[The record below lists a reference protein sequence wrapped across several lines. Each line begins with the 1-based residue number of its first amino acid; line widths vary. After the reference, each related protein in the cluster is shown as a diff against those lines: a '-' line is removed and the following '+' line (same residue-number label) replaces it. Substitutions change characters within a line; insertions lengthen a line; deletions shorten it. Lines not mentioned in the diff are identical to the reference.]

1 MTVNKHTS
9 VGIED
14 RSFIAVYDSV
24 KKDIFDS
31 ENAKSKEE
39 TVRIHQ
45 RYATINSK
53 KNSVYS
59 GLKKDIDLLQLSLEY
74 IGEIEPKINQ
84 NSQDSVSNSPASSDL
99 PPLVPVKGR
108 KEYRKSKVPKQ
119 NADGDQR
126 KSLIDK
132 MFGWAICQ

>member
-1 MTVNKHTS
+1 
-9 VGIED
+9 
-14 RSFIAVYDSV
+14 
-24 KKDIFDS
+24 
-31 ENAKSKEE
+31 
-39 TVRIHQ
+39 VRIHQ
-45 RYATINSK
+45 RYATIKSK

-59 GLKKDIDLLQLSLEY
+59 GLKKDIDLLHLSLEY

-84 NSQDSVSNSPASSDL
+84 NSQDSVSNSPTSTDL
-99 PPLVPVKGR
+99 PPLVPIKGR
-108 KEYRKSKVPKQ
+108 KEYSKSKVPKH